1 MEQLKEMLAFTGIDV
16 EQLVADYTE
25 TLHQNRNER
34 ATTEASIIALKE
46 WARQNDYLIRQVM
59 AMPGYNGNLQAVV
72 PIEVPN
78 DRRASDVKCAVNNI
92 WINLFKRG
100 DAVLKNKNKEGK
112 SITDLIYEEIKTM
125 PDMIDIKNIKTYEGK
140 TTRKSFTEFNS
151 DGILL
156 SSIAD
161 ESKANRIIDTFK
173 YISGA
178 RLTEEQAKE
187 LNELHEK
194 IRAAE
199 NMKTARAM
207 GKVLAM
213 YGLED
218 KSQGSAYG
226 NWYISKYCEV
236 MKEGG
241 RKLLFVVSVN
251 PIDYLKMS
259 IGRFTSCHNINGGG
273 WASGTISYML
283 DKVTM
288 ITYAIELHSETTLNT
303 TGEVVTGE
311 QRPELF
317 PKIYRNVFHWD
328 ELHRLIQSR
337 VYPQGN
343 EGCTDLYAVFR
354 HKVQELISQANGWE
368 TNNWT
373 NRKRKHMD
381 FTVAGDGSTNYADWS
396 YSNMSGNL
404 STPGHAI
411 DQYSTERF
419 VIGAEPIC
427 VRCGQRHRRTNTLF
441 CESCRGW

>member
-16 EQLVADYTE
+16 EQLVTDYTE
-25 TLHQNRNER
+25 TLHQNNNRN
-34 ATTEASIIALKE
+34 ATTEASIMALKE
-46 WARQNDYLIRQVM
+46 WARQKDYLIRQVM

-72 PIEVPN
+72 QIEVPN
-78 DRRASDVKCAVNNI
+78 DRKDRDVRMAVDNI
-92 WINLFKRG
+92 WVNLFKRG
-100 DAVLKNKNKEGK
+100 NAVLKTKNAEGK
-112 SITDLIYEEIKTM
+112 TIVDLIYDEVKAMPKSISIK
-125 PDMIDIKNIKTYEGK
+125 DVNSYEGK
-140 TTRKSFTEFNS
+140 TRKCFSEFRS
-151 DGILL
+151 DGILY
-156 SSIAD
+156 SSIND
-161 ESKANRIIDTFK
+161 SNKANCIIDQFRS
-173 YISGA
+173 IVGA
-178 RLTEEQAKE
+178 RLTDEQANA
-187 LNELHEK
+187 LNVQNEK

-199 NMKTARAM
+199 NMKTTRAM
-207 GKVLAM
+207 GKVLAL
-213 YGLED
+213 YGLEN

-241 RKLLFVVSVN
+241 RRLTFVVSVN

-283 DKVTM
+283 DKVTL
-288 ITYAIELHSETTLNT
+288 ITYAIEPHSEMEIST
-303 TGEVVTGE
+303 TGEIVTGL

-337 VYPQGN
+337 VYPQGL

-354 HKVQELISQANGWE
+354 HKVQEMISVANGWE

-373 NRKRKHMD
+373 NRKRRHMD
-381 FTVAGDGSTNYADWS
+381 FTVKGECATNYADWAQS
-396 YSNMSGNL
+396 YMNANL
-404 STPGHAI
+404 STPGHSA
-411 DQYSTERF
+411 DPYSTERF
-419 VIGAEPIC
+419 VIGAEPMC
-427 VRCGQRHRRTNTLF
+427 VRCGERHHRTNTLF